1 MTHFI
6 LVRHGQTEWNLIRR
20 IQGQLD
26 SKLDETGREQARL
39 VGERLASE
47 TDIAAA
53 YASDLSR
60 AMDTAQAIVAHHPDL
75 EVHPD
80 SRMREITFG
89 PWEGKL
95 WKEFEG
101 EEKERL
107 MQWRADVTSIT
118 ISGVE
123 PVEKFAARVRS
134 FIEDIT
140 KKHPNDKVLVVAHGG
155 SINMFLTVAME
166 FPLKNCWRMKV
177 GNTAIAE
184 IYIFPEGPFL
194 EKTNDTHHLEGACS
208 LLKTHQLS
216 PEPRS

>member
-6 LVRHGQTEWNLIRR
+6 LVRHGQTEWNRIRR

-39 VGERLASE
+39 VALRLSKEKEIVA
-47 TDIAAA
+47 I

-60 AMDTAQAIVAHHPDL
+60 AFDTAQAIADHHPKIN
-75 EVHPD
+75 VQPD
-80 SRMREITFG
+80 PRVREIGFG
-89 PWEGKL
+89 PWEGKQ
-95 WKEFEG
+95 WDEFE
-101 EEKERL
+101 EEESETLQK
-107 MQWRADVTSIT
+107 WRSDVTSVI
-118 ISGVE
+118 IPGIE
-123 PVEKFAARVRS
+123 PIQEFAARIQS
-134 FIEDIT
+134 FITDMVA
-140 KKHPNDKVLVVAHGG
+140 KHPDDKIIVSAHGG

-194 EKTNDTHHLEGACS
+194 QKTNDTHHLDGFCDPSA
-208 LLKTHQLS
+208 HQLAPKS
-216 PEPRS
+216 